1 MADNF
6 LPNIKCPNCNSPLV
20 VAVSGFGGELNTRQK
35 VCNKCHENFF
45 VHILVQTSTSEEE
58 IPDGRVNE
66 YKNHIKF
73 LQKQR
78 KISLAEQLIKHEA
91 AVALNREALAAA
103 AEMRRKNS
111 MN

>member
-6 LPNIKCPNCNSPLV
+6 LPNIKCPHCTSHLV
-20 VAVSGFGGELNTRQK
+20 IAISGFGGELNTRLK
-35 VCNKCHENFF
+35 FCNKCHREFF
-45 VHILVQTSTSEEE
+45 AHILVQTSTSEE
-58 IPDGRVNE
+58 IPDGKIKG
-66 YKNHIKF
+66 YKTSIKF

-78 KISLAEQLIKHEA
+78 KTSLAEQLIKHEA

-103 AEMRRKNS
+103 EEMRRKNS

>member
-45 VHILVQTSTSEEE
+45 VHILVQTSTQKE
-58 IPDGRVNE
+58 IPDGHINQ
-66 YKNHIKF
+66 YKASIKF
-73 LQKQR
+73 LKEQR
-78 KISLAEQLIKHEA
+78 KKTLAEQLIKHEA
-91 AVALNREALAAA
+91 AVALNREALATA

>member
-6 LPNIKCPNCNSPLV
+6 LPNIKCPHCNSPLV

-35 VCNKCHENFF
+35 VCNKCHREFF
-45 VHILVQTSTSEEE
+45 VHILVQTSTEKE
-58 IPDGRVNE
+58 ISDGKINE
-66 YKNHIKF
+66 YKRHIKF
-73 LQKQR
+73 LNEQR
-78 KISLAEQLIKHEA
+78 KEALAIQLIKHEA

-103 AEMRRKNS
+103 AEMRRKNN